1 MVHVFLGLI
10 FFLFVQT
17 HYHSLPYQKSYS
29 FSQWQWLLAWQL
41 SEGTRMPLQILKAMP
56 ERNICPQGSKQNK
69 ITPSIIIL
77 ILTKSSKKSTLQA
90 SSLGQAKQEG
100 ECPTKLARRL
110 HLIAK
115 IDQCEY

>member
-1 MVHVFLGLI
+1 MKLMLDDVNVHGSCFPWFNI
-10 FFLFVQT
+10 LFVCSN
-17 HYHSLPYQKSYS
+17 YP

-41 SEGTRMPLQILKAMP
+41 SEGTRMPLQILKAMQ
-56 ERNICPQGSKQNK
+56 ERNICSQGSKQNK
-69 ITPSIIIL
+69 ITPSIIML
-77 ILTKSSKKSTLQA
+77 ILTKSTKKSTLQA

-115 IDQCEY
+115 ID